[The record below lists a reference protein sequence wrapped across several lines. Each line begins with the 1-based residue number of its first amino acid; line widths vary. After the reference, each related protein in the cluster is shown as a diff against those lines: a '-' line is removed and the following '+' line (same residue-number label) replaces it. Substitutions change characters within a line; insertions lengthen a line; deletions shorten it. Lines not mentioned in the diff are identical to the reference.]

1 MLSPFRGIAG
11 RSVRSLIAVRTYAT
25 VKKAAS
31 TVASGATQASGEA
44 AAASPAK
51 QLTNYGKEFR
61 SQKVFL
67 HHTYTQLLNNSRIM
81 LICQHNNMAVPELIK
96 LRADLAK
103 AGGEMKVLRLG
114 IFSAALRETRFANL
128 EPLITGPTC
137 LIHCN
142 VTPEEEEAATYSK
155 QPIGLKGIR
164 QVVEKHSKMVLL
176 GGAVDD
182 ALLSVEDVARVVDM
196 PGIQTMRSQVVGVLS
211 QAAGGRLVQLLQ
223 MNPQMLVLNLDA
235 HAKSA
240 EGNDNK

>member
-11 RSVRSLIAVRTYAT
+11 RSVRSMVAVRTYAT

-31 TVASGATQASGEA
+31 TGAKQAAGDA
-44 AAASPAK
+44 AATPAK
-51 QLTNYGKEFR
+51 RLTNYGKEFR
-61 SQKVFL
+61 PQKVYL

-81 LICQHNNMAVPELIK
+81 LICQHNNMSVPELIQ
-96 LRADLAK
+96 LRTDLAK

-142 VTPEEEEAATYSK
+142 VTPEQEEAAMHAK
-155 QPIGLKGIR
+155 QPLGLKGIR
-164 QVVEKHSKMVLL
+164 QVIEKHNKMILL
-176 GGAVDD
+176 GGSVDD
-182 ALLSVEDVARVVDM
+182 ALLSVEDMAKVVDM
-196 PGIQTMRSQVVGVLS
+196 PGIQTMRSQVVGLLS

-223 MNPQMLVLNLDA
+223 MNQQMLVLNLDA

-240 EGNDNK
+240 EGGNDK